1 MYQAL
6 KDRKMNSLGSLILMS
21 VNASGR
27 EKTFIS
33 KYFPGYGNGEGK
45 ETHFERRR
53 AMRSGVL
60 AGL

>member
-1 MYQAL
+1 
-6 KDRKMNSLGSLILMS
+6 MS
-21 VNASGR
+21 VNASRR